1 MVWTALAAAFLVALC
16 LIPVARR
23 LSLRTGLVASPRKD
37 RWHKTPTPK
46 MGGLAIFGGYLAGVL
61 VGYAA
66 GGGIRWELIL
76 APGLVFALGLLDDYR
91 QLAPTTKLLGQILAA
106 SLVVFFGYTI
116 DFFEWSIL
124 NVILTFVWVVGI
136 TNAINLLDNMD
147 GLAAGISLI
156 AAILLSLLF
165 IDGGNPTL
173 LIASLALAGSVA
185 AFLIFNFPPASIFM
199 GDSGSLFLGYTLA
212 AIAIARAPRASN
224 VFAVLGVPV
233 LIFLLPII
241 DTLLVTITRLLRG
254 QSPAQGGSDHTSHR
268 LVAFGLSERGAVLAL
283 YAIAILAGIAGTV
296 LETLDYGLSL
306 VLVPM
311 LLVSLALA
319 AAYLGRLK
327 VVSAEPAPK
336 GAISRVIVE
345 LTFRR
350 RILEIFLDFIL
361 ISVAYYMAFW
371 VSSGFSLDAETL
383 DFVFRTLPVAFAGIY
398 LSYFLFGVYRG
409 VWRYAGVD
417 ELFRYLLAVLGGS
430 ASVAVILN
438 ILFPDVEI
446 APGVF
451 VLFGVFLL
459 SGLVASR
466 FSFLVLDRV
475 YGRQASKGQES
486 SVLIFGAGDTG
497 EMALRWIL
505 MNPGVGYRPVGFID
519 DDPFKRGRRIQGV
532 YVLGGV
538 GDLEKILN
546 DRQVDGI
553 ILTPDGGE
561 GVSETLLQ
569 ALEVS
574 RDKGVWVRKLRF
586 EFELIE

>member
-1 MVWTALAAAFLVALC
+1 
-16 LIPVARR
+16 
-23 LSLRTGLVASPRKD
+23 
-37 RWHKTPTPK
+37 
-46 MGGLAIFGGYLAGVL
+46 MGGVAIFGGYLAGIL
-61 VGYAA
+61 AGYAA
-66 GGGIRWELIL
+66 TGSIRWELLI
-76 APGLVFALGLLDDYR
+76 APGLVFALGLLDDFR

-124 NVILTFVWVVGI
+124 NVILTFLWVVGI

-147 GLAAGISLI
+147 GLAGGISLI
-156 AAILLSLLF
+156 AAILLSYLF
-165 IDGGNPTL
+165 IEGGNPAL

-268 LVAFGLSERGAVLAL
+268 LVAFGLSERGAVIAL

-296 LETLDYGLSL
+296 LERLDYGLSL
-306 VLVPM
+306 VLVPL

-327 VVSAEPAPK
+327 VVSAESSPK

-350 RILEIFLDFIL
+350 RILEILLDFIL
-361 ISVAYYMAFW
+361 ISIAYYMAFW
-371 VSSGFSLDAETL
+371 ISSGFNLSGGMLDL
-383 DFVFRTLPVAFAGIY
+383 VFQTLPIALAGVY
-398 LSYFLFGVYRG
+398 LSYFAFGVYRG
-409 VWRYAGVD
+409 VWRYAGAD
-417 ELFRYLLAVLGGS
+417 ELYRYLLAVLGGTLL
-430 ASVAVILN
+430 VTLILN
-438 ILFPDVEI
+438 ILIPAAELSV
-446 APGVF
+446 GVF
-451 VLFGVFLL
+451 ILFGVFLM

-466 FSFLVLDRV
+466 FSFLVMDRV
-475 YGRQASKGQES
+475 YGRQAAKGQES
-486 SVLIFGAGDTG
+486 SVLIFGAGDAG
-497 EMALRWIL
+497 EMALRWFL

-538 GDLEKILN
+538 SELEKILS
-546 DRQVDGI
+546 DRHVDGI
-553 ILTPDGGE
+553 ILTPDGE
-561 GVSETLLQ
+561 GIGDALSQ

-574 RDKGVWVRKLRF
+574 REKGVWVRRLRF
-586 EFELIE
+586 EFELLD